1 MNSHQAP
8 SSLRLAVAALGW
20 VAAMAMLLLGGI
32 VGGTGRVALTAAAIV
47 LLLLAVAY
55 IGLQVWDLNRIQKG
69 SGPRTA
75 DRDPGS
81 RRPR

>member
-1 MNSHQAP
+1 
-8 SSLRLAVAALGW
+8 
-20 VAAMAMLLLGGI
+20 MAMLLVGGV
-32 VGGTGRVALTAAAIV
+32 VGGTGRVALTAVAIV
-47 LLLLAVAY
+47 LLVLSVAY
-55 IGLQVWDLNRIQKG
+55 IGFQVLYLNRAQKG

>member
-1 MNSHQAP
+1 
-8 SSLRLAVAALGW
+8 
-20 VAAMAMLLLGGI
+20 MALLLIGGI
-32 VGGTGRVALTAAAIV
+32 VHGTGQVALTAVAIV

-55 IGLQVWDLNRIQKG
+55 VVLQVWYLNRIQKG
-69 SGPRTA
+69 GDPRTA